1 MERPFDR
8 DRVSGLRV
16 VMKRLT
22 EPDAH
27 EEDEEDDERA
37 QSPADQL
44 PAPLLTPALVT
55 LDGSESGHGS

>member
-1 MERPFDR
+1 ME
-8 DRVSGLRV
+8 
-16 VMKRLT
+16 RLT
-22 EPDAH
+22 EPDSH